1 MSEDS
6 GSVEGNDCWISF
18 CKKSD
23 WSRNWLESTSVM
35 NTPVGVVL
43 KVTTR
48 HMDNI
53 SVSVCY
59 LPDVKVVRDRN
70 NDLVIMAR
78 ERNSYGHII
87 PGI

>member
-1 MSEDS
+1 MTEDS
-6 GSVEGNDCWISF
+6 GSVEGNDYWISF

-23 WSRNWLESTSVM
+23 WSRNWSESTSVM

-87 PGI
+87 PSI

>member
-1 MSEDS
+1 MTEDS

-18 CKKSD
+18 CKKSG
-23 WSRNWLESTSVM
+23 WSRNRSESTSVM

>member
-1 MSEDS
+1 MNENSDA
-6 GSVEGNDCWISF
+6 VEGNDCWLPF
-18 CKKSD
+18 CKKTD
-23 WSRNWLESTSVM
+23 WSRNWSESTSVM
-35 NTPVGVVL
+35 NTPVGVAL

-48 HMDNI
+48 YMDSI

-70 NDLVIMAR
+70 NDLVIIAR

-87 PGI
+87 PSI

>member
-1 MSEDS
+1 MAEDS
-6 GSVEGNDCWISF
+6 DLVEGNDYWIPF
-18 CKKSD
+18 CKKAD
-23 WSRNWLESTSVM
+23 WSRNWSESTSVM

-70 NDLVIMAR
+70 DDLIIMAR

-87 PGI
+87 PSI